1 MTHTPSA
8 AGPPAPP
15 VPQVPAQPGHS
26 GPLPGPGSRPS
37 GDQSASPPGTLA
49 RRSAWAETTAR
60 LRAAATTEPGR
71 LRIIGAVLAVLV
83 VAFGAVTAF
92 EIADR
97 ASAADDVVSHSQPLS
112 ADAAS
117 IYRSLADADTAAASG
132 FLTGAQEPA
141 AVRERYRKDIASAS
155 RLLVKAA
162 ANTDSSSESGRW
174 IATLNEQ
181 LPRYTGLVE
190 RARANNRQGL
200 PLGGAYLRYANQQMT
215 TELLPAAQKLYDAET
230 ARLEDDD
237 GAARLWP
244 FLSLAIG
251 VVALGGLFWAQRRN
265 YHRTNRVFNHGLLAA
280 TAASTVVLLWLGVGH
295 TVARA
300 ELNNARAHGQE
311 SLKVLND
318 ARINSLKARANENLT
333 LVARGAVL
341 TADGKSD
348 KYETDYTAGMSRLRT
363 SLGRAEGLADD
374 GEGRTPVEDAV
385 SAVSEWKTRHKSAS
399 DTDKAGDY
407 EGALAKVIGS
417 KDSTGQSFDRV
428 DAALEKALAHEQAEF
443 TQSAEDGRGA
453 LTGLPV
459 GAAVLAVLGAL
470 GAVLGIGRRLS
481 EYR

>member
-1 MTHTPSA
+1 MPSA

-15 VPQVPAQPGHS
+15 VPHVPAQPAPSPGPRSDPSAERSAPPS
-26 GPLPGPGSRPS
+26 GPP
-37 GDQSASPPGTLA
+37 A
-49 RRSAWAETTAR
+49 RRSARAETTAR

-71 LRIIGAVLAVLV
+71 LRIIGAVLAALV
-83 VAFGAVTAF
+83 VAFGAVTAL

-97 ASAADDVVSHSQPLS
+97 ASSADAVVNRSQPLS

-132 FLTGAQEPA
+132 FLAGAQEPEA
-141 AVRERYRKDIASAS
+141 MRERYRADIASAS

-162 ANTDSSSESGRW
+162 GNTDGSTDSRRW

-200 PLGGAYLRYANQQMT
+200 PLGGAYLRYANQLMT
-215 TELLPAAQKLYDAET
+215 TELLPAAQKLYEEET
-230 ARLEDDD
+230 ARLDEDHDD
-237 GAARLWP
+237 ARTWP
-244 FLSLAIG
+244 FLSLGLG
-251 VVALGGLFWAQRRN
+251 VVALGGLVWAQRRN
-265 YHRTNRVFNHGLLAA
+265 YLRTNRVFNPGLLAA
-280 TAASTVVLLWLGVGH
+280 TAASAAVLLWLGIGH
-295 TVARA
+295 AVARA
-300 ELNNARAHGQE
+300 GLDEARADGQE

-318 ARINSLKARANENLT
+318 ARISSLKARANENLT

-348 KYETDYTAGMSRLRT
+348 KYESDYTAGMSSLT
-363 SLGRAEGLADD
+363 ASLGRAGRLADD
-374 GEGRTPVEDAV
+374 GAGRTPVADAV
-385 SAVSEWKTRHKSAS
+385 SAASEWRNRHKDAGE
-399 DTDKAGDY
+399 TDRAGDY
-407 EGALAKVIGS
+407 DGALAKVIGS
-417 KDSTGQSFDRV
+417 EGSTGQCFDRV

-443 TQSAEDGRGA
+443 TESAEGGRGA
-453 LTGLPV
+453 LAGLPV
-459 GAAVLAVLGAL
+459 GAAVLAVLAAA

>member
-1 MTHTPSA
+1 MTYTPS

-15 VPQVPAQPGHS
+15 VPPPYE
-26 GPLPGPGSRPS
+26 GSRPS
-37 GDQSASPPGTLA
+37 GDQSAPPPGTLA

-60 LRAAATTEPGR
+60 LRSAATTEPGR
-71 LRIIGAVLAVLV
+71 LRIIGAVLAALV

-97 ASAADDVVSHSQPLS
+97 ASAADAVVSRSQPLS

-132 FLTGAQEPA
+132 FLAGAQEPA
-141 AVRERYRKDIASAS
+141 DARERYHKDIANAS

-162 ANTDSSSESGRW
+162 ANTDGSTESGRY

-215 TELLPAAQKLYDAET
+215 TELLPAAQKLYEAET
-230 ARLEDDD
+230 ARLDEDHGD
-237 GAARLWP
+237 ARLWP

-251 VVALGGLFWAQRRN
+251 VVALGVLFWAQRRN
-265 YHRTNRVFNHGLLAA
+265 YERTNRVFNHGLLAA
-280 TAASTVVLLWLGVGH
+280 TAAATVVLLWLAVGH
-295 TVARA
+295 TVART
-300 ELNNARAHGQE
+300 ELNDARAHGQE

-348 KYETDYTAGMSRLRT
+348 KYETDYTSGMDRLST
-363 SLGRAEGLADD
+363 SLGRAETLADD
-374 GEGRTPVEDAV
+374 GEGRTPVAAAV
-385 SAVSEWKTRHKSAS
+385 SAVSEWRARHKSAS

-407 EGALAKVIGS
+407 EGALAKVIGG
-417 KDSTGQSFDRV
+417 KESTGQSFDRV
-428 DAALEKALAHEQAEF
+428 DRALEQALAHEQAEF
-443 TQSAEDGRGA
+443 TRSAEDGRGA

-459 GAAVLAVLGAL
+459 GAAVLAVLGAV